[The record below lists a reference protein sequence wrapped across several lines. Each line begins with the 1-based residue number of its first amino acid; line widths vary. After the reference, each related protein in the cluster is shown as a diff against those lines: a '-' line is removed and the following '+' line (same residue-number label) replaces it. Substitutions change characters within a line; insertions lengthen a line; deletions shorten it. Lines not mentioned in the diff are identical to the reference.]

1 MKILRNTFEIL
12 RLSIA
17 MLKEHW
23 RGNKNVV
30 VYIEEPGF
38 IQYLLPIIEQL
49 QNINQNLTFYLA
61 HKTPSTTVID
71 SFPLIPVSRIFQ
83 PTIASRLM
91 YTDIWLSPSVYGRGP
106 SSAKRINI
114 SHNLPVKVETYPL
127 EEVKKYDVHF
137 LTGPLQRMQY
147 ENMFAKLDLDLSK
160 FVFYDIGYPK
170 LDNLLQG
177 KFNKEKV
184 LPNLGLDVNKPTIL
198 YAPAWDPGASLRE
211 NGVEIVEEILKLNDC
226 NILVKLHPVSYTPES
241 SPDFNFYTGGV
252 NWIEKLQVYEARS
265 NFRHVNEYSINPLL
279 AAADVMVTDISSVA
293 LEYMLLDKPIIYIDC
308 PEFFNKTL
316 KQWGQD
322 PDLVRNDARFNAGRD
337 AGIVIKEITDLG
349 KVIRQQLADPDQLAP
364 KRKRLSS
371 QMLYNPGHGAEIAAE
386 TIVQI
391 LN

>member
-1 MKILRNTFEIL
+1 MLTRQSFLKPMKILRNTFEIL

-170 LDNLLQG
+170 LDNL
-177 KFNKEKV
+177 
-184 LPNLGLDVNKPTIL
+184 IL
-198 YAPAWDPGASLRE
+198 RTF
-211 NGVEIVEEILKLNDC
+211 LKHY
-226 NILVKLHPVSYTPES
+226 LH
-241 SPDFNFYTGGV
+241 
-252 NWIEKLQVYEARS
+252 
-265 NFRHVNEYSINPLL
+265 HHPL
-279 AAADVMVTDISSVA
+279 T
-293 LEYMLLDKPIIYIDC
+293 
-308 PEFFNKTL
+308 
-316 KQWGQD
+316 
-322 PDLVRNDARFNAGRD
+322 
-337 AGIVIKEITDLG
+337 
-349 KVIRQQLADPDQLAP
+349 
-364 KRKRLSS
+364 
-371 QMLYNPGHGAEIAAE
+371 
-386 TIVQI
+386 
-391 LN
+391 